1 MRSLKESFDTTTAA
15 VLAANSKMKRSSQGA
30 GRGWAP
36 ERTQRLPGTGTTRPC
51 SRSWQPREIP
61 QKTRDGETQ
70 MKLSE
75 PNLCQDVVVDTWRL
89 LQGRINIKTALRYN
103 NKDFVAFAMEPVE
116 SS

>member
-1 MRSLKESFDTTTAA
+1 
-15 VLAANSKMKRSSQGA
+15 MKR
-30 GRGWAP
+30 
-36 ERTQRLPGTGTTRPC
+36 
-51 SRSWQPREIP
+51 
-61 QKTRDGETQ
+61 
-70 MKLSE
+70 SE